1 MTPRDILT
9 FSLPGWLQ
17 IALPLDPD
25 LSTPEARMRLV
36 IDLARRNVERG
47 TGGPFGAA
55 VFEADSHKLVALGV
69 NIVEQSCWSGG
80 HAEVVALAL
89 AQQKLRT
96 YDLGAPDRP
105 AHELVSSVEPC
116 VMCLGATL
124 WSGVRRLVCGARD
137 EDARAI
143 GFDEG
148 PKPADWPRQLEA
160 RGIRVV
166 RDVLRDEARAV
177 LDQYAQLGG
186 TIYNG
191 RAGSATPLSA

>member
-1 MTPRDILT
+1 MTLVDVLR

-17 IALPLDPD
+17 IAVPLNPD
-25 LSTPEARMRLV
+25 FSTPEARMKLV

-55 VFEADSHKLVALGV
+55 VFELESHKLVAMGV

-80 HAEVVALAL
+80 HAEMVALAL

-96 YDLGAPDRP
+96 YDLGGADLP
-105 AHELVSSVEPC
+105 AHELVSSTEPC

-137 EDARAI
+137 ADARAI

-148 PKPADWPRQLEA
+148 PKPPDWAGQLET
-160 RGIRVV
+160 RGIQVL
-166 RDVLRDEARAV
+166 RDVLRPEAKAV
-177 LDQYAQLGG
+177 LDLYAQSGG

-191 RAGSATPLSA
+191 RRGDGEVT